1 MDREGNLLFDDT
13 TTRMIELYQAA
24 RPMIALSPY
33 RVTLKSFP
41 PALPSVR
48 FSAKGNP
55 TVILFVEFL
64 NV

>member
-1 MDREGNLLFDDT
+1 MEREGNFLLDDST
-13 TTRMIELYQAA
+13 ARKIELYQTV
-24 RPMIALSPY
+24 RPLISVSPY

-55 TVILFVEFL
+55 TVSLFVEFL